1 MALAMAEIMP
11 GVLVLPF
18 FRHMCAAM
26 NGWNF
31 MFCISHVSRKT
42 VLAGLL
48 GLVLSTSS
56 FAAKL
61 PSTGLGQSWPNTT
74 DVSASPH
81 YHVYL
86 FARDGI
92 RYIQVNDS
100 SGKVRAAFATANQVI
115 FALPIGADAPSAGT
129 SQQLA
134 AQTATVS
141 TSATEMVYSDNVVQ
155 VTATPQSDGTLLVN
169 AALAGCTNPY
179 NCVGGS
185 VQ

>member
-1 MALAMAEIMP
+1 M
-11 GVLVLPF
+11 VLPF
-18 FRHMCAAM
+18 HRHMYAAM
-26 NGWNF
+26 NGWHF
-31 MFCISHVSRKT
+31 MFRISHVSCKN
-42 VLAGLL
+42 VLAGLF

-56 FAAKL
+56 LAAKL

-115 FALPIGADAPSAGT
+115 FVLPLGVDAQAAGT
-129 SQQLA
+129 SQQSA
-134 AQTATVS
+134 AQTATANTSS
-141 TSATEMVYSDNVVQ
+141 TETVYSDNVVQ
-155 VTATPQSDGTLLVN
+155 VTATPQSDGTLLVS

-185 VQ
+185 VLSQ

>member
-1 MALAMAEIMP
+1 
-11 GVLVLPF
+11 
-18 FRHMCAAM
+18 
-26 NGWNF
+26 
-31 MFCISHVSRKT
+31 MFCISHVSRKS
-42 VLAGLL
+42 VLAALF

-56 FAAKL
+56 LAAQL

-115 FALPIGADAPSAGT
+115 FVLPIGADAQAAGT
-129 SQQLA
+129 SQPSA
-134 AQTATVS
+134 AQTATAS
-141 TSATEMVYSDNVVQ
+141 TSSTESVYSDNVVQ
-155 VTATPQSDGTLLVN
+155 VTATLQPDGTLLVN
-169 AALAGCTNPY
+169 AWLAGCTNPY

-185 VQ
+185 VLSQ

>member
-1 MALAMAEIMP
+1 
-11 GVLVLPF
+11 
-18 FRHMCAAM
+18 
-26 NGWNF
+26 
-31 MFCISHVSRKT
+31 MFCISHVSRKS
-42 VLAGLL
+42 VLAGFV

-56 FAAKL
+56 LAAKL
-61 PSTGLGQSWPNTT
+61 PSTGLGQAWPNTT

-115 FALPIGADAPSAGT
+115 FVLPIGADAQAAGT
-129 SQQLA
+129 LQQSA
-134 AQTATVS
+134 AQTTTAATSS
-141 TSATEMVYSDNVVQ
+141 TEKVYSDNVVQ
-155 VTATPQSDGTLLVN
+155 VTATPQADGSLLVN
-169 AALAGCTNPY
+169 AAMAGCTNPY

-185 VQ
+185 VISQ